1 MLNTISSFNALYF
14 VYFLQFLLLTTWS
27 SKLLLSFF
35 IFMSNVSII
44 NAFNHM
50 LLFEVTLKTRII
62 KTKRTT
68 TTLLNS
74 ILLSSC
80 NYLRRFIWLGYN
92 VS

>member
-1 MLNTISSFNALYF
+1 M
-14 VYFLQFLLLTTWS
+14 
-27 SKLLLSFF
+27 LLS
-35 IFMSNVSII
+35 
-44 NAFNHM
+44 
-50 LLFEVTLKTRII
+50 EVTLKTRII